1 MTENFDEYLRKNPMP
16 TRLLDCV
23 DCEGLSV
30 DLDNSQPY
38 LCMYDDHWSMKL
50 EDLSKECFK
59 ELI

>member
-1 MTENFDEYLRKNPMP
+1 MSLGLACNL
-16 TRLLDCV
+16 CV

-38 LCMYDDHWSMKL
+38 LCMYDDHYAESL

-59 ELI
+59 GEGI

>member
-1 MTENFDEYLRKNPMP
+1 MLSVTLNGDLMN
-16 TRLLDCV
+16 CV

-59 ELI
+59 EFQE